1 MNVLIRALKTQQRI
15 DNLTRPVIHALDN
28 QIGSVNIG
36 GLYPYVSGGQFTS
49 LGTFQPQI
57 SQQQIG
63 TTLTITPRIS
73 PDGRVL
79 MRVEPSIVAPQDTLI
94 APETDSSPRRL
105 TSRRCRRPFRLWTE
119 RPSSSAG

>member
-1 MNVLIRALKTQQRI
+1 M
-15 DNLTRPVIHALDN
+15 
-28 QIGSVNIG
+28 NIG

-63 TTLTITPRIS
+63 TTLTVTPRIS

-94 APETDSSPRRL
+94 ALGNGQFATAFNQQAVQTTVSVMDGETIVLGGLISK
-105 TSRRCRRPFRLWTE
+105 TE
-119 RPSSSAG
+119 